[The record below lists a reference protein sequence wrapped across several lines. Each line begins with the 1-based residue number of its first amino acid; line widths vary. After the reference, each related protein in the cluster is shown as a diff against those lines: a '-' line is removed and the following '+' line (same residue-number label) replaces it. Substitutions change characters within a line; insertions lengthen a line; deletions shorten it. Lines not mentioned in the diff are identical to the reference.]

1 MEAKMTVKIEIFT
14 KNLELTDRL
23 NDYVVKKVEKL
34 EKFLDE
40 VDECRVDLSHVKT
53 ARNANDRHVAQ
64 LTLRGRGFIL
74 RSEERSDSIFSA
86 VDAALDK
93 MRRQIARYKGK
104 RARGRGD
111 GQTIAEAI
119 EVPALEPVEEEE
131 PIIVRRKHFMLVPM
145 DELEAIE
152 QMKLLGHDNF
162 FVFFNANTSQLNVL
176 YQRRDGSYGIIIPEI
191 G

>member
-1 MEAKMTVKIEIFT
+1 MTVKIDIFT

-23 NDYVVKKVEKL
+23 NDYVVKKVDKL

-40 VDECRVDLSHVKT
+40 VDNCRVDLSHTKT

-64 LTLRGRGFIL
+64 LTLRGKGFIL

-93 MRRQIARYKGK
+93 MKRQVRRYKGK
-104 RARGRGD
+104 RDRGRGD
-111 GQTIAEAI
+111 GQSIAEAI
-119 EVPALEPVEEEE
+119 SMHSEEPEEEE
-131 PIIVRRKHFMLVPM
+131 EYIIARRKTFTLVPM
-145 DELEAIE
+145 DEAEALE
-152 QMKLLGHDNF
+152 QMKLLGHENF
-162 FVFFNANTSQLNVL
+162 FIFYNANTSAVNVL
-176 YQRRDGSYGIIIPEI
+176 YHRRDGSYGIIIPEI